1 MDQNGGHIEHL
12 FQSLSVGPT
21 LKPLLLQMMCVEVFS
36 RVQDD
41 FLCKLGLSAYISDV
55 LIDVAP
61 SSVLA
66 FIKIKLGSR
75 YLLLRVVKYVSRI
88 I

>member
-1 MDQNGGHIEHL
+1 
-12 FQSLSVGPT
+12 
-21 LKPLLLQMMCVEVFS
+21 LLQMMCVEVFS

-41 FLCKLGLSAYISDV
+41 FLYKLGLSAYISDV
-55 LIDVAP
+55 LIYRYI